1 MQATQP
7 WEDGPSRQEEE
18 RDGRLRPN
26 EMPSRR
32 PGCRRG
38 KRGRGVLFL
47 VLAAAV
53 FLGVLFSPVFS
64 VTEITVDG
72 ESHYSEEEIRT
83 FAGASVGM
91 NLFAFSSHQAEEN
104 LCQQSYIKD
113 ATVEKVF
120 PDQVHITVT
129 ERRVR
134 GYIPYMGAYLYIDD
148 EGRVLEIKSSYTE
161 PLPLIKGLSFDE
173 FTLGQVIETD
183 NPEALDVMV
192 RISQAMTKYD
202 LLDLVV
208 ENDLT
213 DILITRNDL
222 HYTVTTT
229 TGGHI
234 GGNEKMPPKKS
245 GSRKYVCPNCGISVR
260 ATRVVR
266 VGCLNCQEIMVE
278 R

>member
-83 FAGASVGM
+83 FAGATVGM

-208 ENDLT
+208 ELDVSDPDQIKAYVNQVEINLGDISDYDAKIRTMAEIIREIPEQDRGTLDLS
-213 DILITRNDL
+213 DL
-222 HYTVTTT
+222 SKPLVFQYLT
-229 TGGHI
+229 
-234 GGNEKMPPKKS
+234 
-245 GSRKYVCPNCGISVR
+245 
-260 ATRVVR
+260 
-266 VGCLNCQEIMVE
+266 
-278 R
+278 